1 MPEGS
6 PIPHADLGLVRQ
18 ALDGDGVAVEGLV
31 ERMGCVYRA
40 LARGNRRLGDP
51 FAADELEDL
60 AQDVTIAVWGK
71 LREYRGLSSLEG
83 WICRFARLEMLYR
96 LRRRDRL
103 PRSLGDAR
111 AQAEAAQDEAAGTAQ
126 DDAEELY
133 PALEELDPAQGEVI
147 RLKHFDDLT
156 FPQIAERLGASPNTA
171 KTRYYRGLQ
180 RLREILSR
188 RQRRVGKD
196 VP

>member
-1 MPEGS
+1 V
-6 PIPHADLGLVRQ
+6 PHADLGLVRQ
-18 ALDGDGVAVEGLV
+18 ALEGDGVAVQRLV
-31 ERMGCVYRA
+31 EKMGCVYRA
-40 LARGNRRLGDP
+40 LAQGNRRLGDP

-71 LREYRGLSSLEG
+71 LRDYRGLSSLEG
-83 WICRFARLEMLYR
+83 WICRFARLELLYR

-111 AQAEAAQDEAAGTAQ
+111 AQAEAAQDEAEGKAQ

-133 PALEELDPAQGEVI
+133 PALDELDPAQGEVI

-156 FPQIAERLGASPNTA
+156 FPQIAERLGASANTA

-180 RLREILSR
+180 RLREILRRGR
-188 RQRRVGKD
+188 RQVGED
-196 VP
+196 VR